1 MDEEELIKI
10 TKNTGYL
17 YVPDDGKA
25 SISTV
30 TPSQSLWSGYA
41 KDWSGYKYYKVG
53 DCVRVLDMCLPTLNF
68 VHGSESYF
76 REDPKM
82 IGTIKNILNTDTS
95 DKIYHIEFEKTGIL
109 MFTTKDMI
117 QFTPTLDK
125 NIPNMKQFID
135 KTKHYPGG
143 TKFVYV
149 GSNLSE
155 QTMKGE
161 MYPLLEKGRHYTLY
175 FDKQANHDWI
185 CLIGILQEDDYE
197 ECCRLSLDNYS
208 FMEVKEND
216 YDIVKENPE
225 RMKEFAKTALQYI
238 LNNPRIYYAI
248 KTNMEYLAKEKEFNE
263 HLEEKHL
270 NQ

>member
-1 MDEEELIKI
+1 MDEEELIEI

-17 YVPDDGKA
+17 YIPDDGKA
-25 SISTV
+25 SIGTV

-53 DCVRVLDMCLPTLNF
+53 DRVRVLNMCLPTLNF
-68 VHGSESYF
+68 VHGGESYF

-95 DKIYHIEFEKTGIL
+95 DKIYHIEFEKTSML

-117 QFTPTLDK
+117 QFTPILEK
-125 NIPNMKQFID
+125 NIPDMKQFID

-143 TKFVYV
+143 TKVVYV

-155 QTMKGE
+155 QTMKDD

-185 CLIGILQEDDYE
+185 CLIGILQEDDHE
-197 ECCRLSLDNYS
+197 ESCRLSLNTYS
-208 FMEVKEND
+208 FMEIEEND

-263 HLEEKHL
+263 HLEKDI
-270 NQ
+270 